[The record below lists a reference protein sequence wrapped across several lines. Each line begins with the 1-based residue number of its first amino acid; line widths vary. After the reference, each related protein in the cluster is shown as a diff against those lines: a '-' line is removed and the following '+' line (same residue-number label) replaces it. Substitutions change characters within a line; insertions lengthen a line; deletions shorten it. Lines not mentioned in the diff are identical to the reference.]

1 MGEGVFVLGK
11 IAFAAI
17 GVAVGWQLAVEA
29 RRGDAVGLHTL
40 ALAAIG
46 IGGLGLLAMPLA
58 NALGSE
64 PLSLAGEVAVRIAL
78 LLLCFFVART
88 FRPGALGLALAVVF
102 SASLIA
108 TLVWDVRAQPSL
120 IHYDYALVSSHA
132 NQAVAALPFA
142 WSVLESAAAWRRTR
156 RRVRVGL
163 ADPVLAERFLL
174 WSLVTSCFVGING
187 LAIAGGVASASGAT
201 GVAEA
206 AHGLRG
212 VLYLAITAF
221 VWRARFATTTADARD
236 PTGDG
241 AALD

>member
-1 MGEGVFVLGK
+1 MGEGLFVLGK
-11 IAFAAI
+11 LAFAAI

-46 IGGLGLLAMPLA
+46 VGGLGLLAMPLA
-58 NALGSE
+58 NGLGSE
-64 PLSLAGEVAVRIAL
+64 ALSLAGEGAVRIAL

-88 FRPGALGLALAVVF
+88 FRPGAVGLALAVAC

-120 IHYDYALVSSHA
+120 IHYDYALASSHA
-132 NQAVAALPFA
+132 NQAAAALPFA
-142 WSVLESAAAWRRTR
+142 WSVLESTAAWRRTR
-156 RRVRVGL
+156 RRARIGL

-174 WSLVTSCFVGING
+174 WGLTTSCFVGING

-201 GVAEA
+201 GAAEL

-212 VLYLAITAF
+212 VLYLAISAF
-221 VWRARFATTTADARD
+221 VWRVRFAAATAGARNPAGDAAR
-236 PTGDG
+236 
-241 AALD
+241 